1 LTKRAIYPGTFDP
14 VHNGHL
20 DLISRAAA
28 IFDELIVG
36 VYDHG
41 RPSKSL
47 LFSVQERVAMIE
59 ANINGRHTISVTPY
73 GGLTVE
79 FARQVGAQVIVR
91 GLRVFSD
98 FEFEFRMALANQRL
112 APEIEVVTFITREEH
127 TFLSGSTVR
136 EIASFNGDISSMV
149 PPNVADA
156 LRARFNSRDADEF
169 PRPVTLR
176 D

>member
-1 LTKRAIYPGTFDP
+1 MRRAIYPGTFDP

-20 DLISRAAA
+20 DLIARAAA

-41 RPSKSL
+41 VPSKSL
-47 LFSVQERVAMIE
+47 LFSVRERVTMIE
-59 ANINGRHTISVTPY
+59 GNIDGRPGISVTPY
-73 GGLTVE
+73 CGLTVD

-112 APEIEVVTFITREEH
+112 APEIEVVTFMTREEH
-127 TFLSGSTVR
+127 TFLSGTTVR
-136 EIASFNGDISSMV
+136 EIATFGGNISSMV
-149 PPNVADA
+149 PANVATA
-156 LRARFNSRDADEF
+156 LHERFNRRDADEL
-169 PRPVTLR
+169 PRPVSLR